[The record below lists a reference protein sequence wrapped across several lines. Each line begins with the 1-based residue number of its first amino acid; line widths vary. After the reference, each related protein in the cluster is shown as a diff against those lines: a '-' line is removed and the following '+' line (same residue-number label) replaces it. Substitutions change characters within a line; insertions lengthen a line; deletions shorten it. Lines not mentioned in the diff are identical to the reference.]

1 MPQKVISIRP
11 QAGSAP
17 KAPRYD
23 GARLAD
29 TLGRPMR
36 DLRISV
42 TDRCNFRCTYC
53 MPREVFDADYKFLP
67 HSAILSFEEI
77 GRLAGVFVGLG
88 VEKLRLTG
96 GEPLLRKGLPK
107 LIAMLAPLGADIA
120 LTTNGSTLVKH
131 AAELKAAGLE
141 RITVSLDSLDE
152 ATFQAMNDA
161 DFPVAKVLEGIEA
174 ASAAGLAP
182 VKINTV
188 VKRGVNDHQVLA
200 MAEHWRG
207 TGKTVRFIEF
217 MDVGSTNGWRM
228 DDVIPSAEIVRRI
241 SQAHPLEPVGA
252 GYAGEVAERWRYKDG
267 AGEIGVIS
275 SVTQAFCR
283 DCTRMRLSTEGSL
296 YTCLF
301 AQQGHDLKSLLRGGA
316 TDDDIRDS
324 IAAVWRARSDR
335 YSELRTAATAKLP
348 KVEMS
353 YIGG

>member
-120 LTTNGSTLVKH
+120 LTTNASTLVKH

-152 ATFQAMNDA
+152 ATFQAMN
-161 DFPVAKVLEGIEA
+161 
-174 ASAAGLAP
+174 
-182 VKINTV
+182 
-188 VKRGVNDHQVLA
+188 
-200 MAEHWRG
+200 
-207 TGKTVRFIEF
+207 
-217 MDVGSTNGWRM
+217 
-228 DDVIPSAEIVRRI
+228 
-241 SQAHPLEPVGA
+241 
-252 GYAGEVAERWRYKDG
+252 
-267 AGEIGVIS
+267 
-275 SVTQAFCR
+275 
-283 DCTRMRLSTEGSL
+283 
-296 YTCLF
+296 
-301 AQQGHDLKSLLRGGA
+301 
-316 TDDDIRDS
+316 
-324 IAAVWRARSDR
+324 
-335 YSELRTAATAKLP
+335 
-348 KVEMS
+348 
-353 YIGG
+353 